1 MAYKLK
7 KEIESKLKKEKVTL
21 KPITYENQ
29 YYITKLDS
37 GHDDVY
43 VASNSST
50 IIQAFF
56 KKTIKSVRAI
66 YLESGASAGAGVD
79 AKPIGLIYAEILK
92 NKRVLSIRR
101 FMIDKNFQGKGYGT
115 QAFNIGLKFYVKKY
129 KPEMIE
135 LSSKNKDAIKLYK
148 KFGFIED
155 SRIVKDKGDK
165 TIYLIINTKDII
177 YI

>member
-1 MAYKLK
+1 MT
-7 KEIESKLKKEKVTL
+7 SKLKKEKITL

-66 YLESGASAGAGVD
+66 YLESGAE

>member
-1 MAYKLK
+1 MA
-7 KEIESKLKKEKVTL
+7 STLKKEKITL

-56 KKTIKSVRAI
+56 KKTIKNVRAI
-66 YLESGASAGAGVD
+66 YLESGAE

-101 FMIDKNFQGKGYGT
+101 FMIDKNFQKKGYGT

-135 LSSKNKDAIKLYK
+135 LSSKNKD
-148 KFGFIED
+148 F
-155 SRIVKDKGDK
+155 
-165 TIYLIINTKDII
+165 
-177 YI
+177 

>member
-1 MAYKLK
+1 MASKLK
-7 KEIESKLKKEKVTL
+7 KEIESKLKKEKITL

-29 YYITKLDS
+29 YYITKLAS

-43 VASNSST
+43 VASNSCT

-56 KKTIKSVRAI
+56 KKTIKNVRAI
-66 YLESGASAGAGVD
+66 YLESGAE

>member
-1 MAYKLK
+1 
-7 KEIESKLKKEKVTL
+7 
-21 KPITYENQ
+21 
-29 YYITKLDS
+29 
-37 GHDDVY
+37 
-43 VASNSST
+43 VANT

-56 KKTIKSVRAI
+56 KKTIKNVRAI
-66 YLESGASAGAGVD
+66 YLETKLKNKAKTKAETKIEVKTED
-79 AKPIGLIYAEILK
+79 AKPIGLIYAELLK

-101 FMIDKNFQGKGYGT
+101 FMIDQNYQGKGYGT
-115 QAFNIGLKFYVKKY
+115 QAFNIGLKFYVKKH

-165 TIYLIINTKDII
+165 TIYLIINVKDII
-177 YI
+177 YMN

>member
-1 MAYKLK
+1 M
-7 KEIESKLKKEKVTL
+7 SSVEKITL

-29 YYITKLDS
+29 YYITSLNS
-37 GHDDVY
+37 GYDGVY
-43 VASNSST
+43 VASNANT

-56 KKTIKSVRAI
+56 KKTIKNVRAI
-66 YLESGASAGAGVD
+66 YLETKLKTKTED
-79 AKPIGLIYAEILK
+79 AKPIGLIYAELLK

-101 FMIDKNFQGKGYGT
+101 FMIDQKYQGKGYGT
-115 QAFNIGLKFYVKKY
+115 QAFNIGLKFYVKKH
-129 KPEMIE
+129 KPEIIE

-165 TIYLIINTKDII
+165 TIYLIINVKDII
-177 YI
+177 YMN

>member
-1 MAYKLK
+1 M
-7 KEIESKLKKEKVTL
+7 SKITL

-29 YYITKLDS
+29 YYITSLNS
-37 GHDDVY
+37 GYDGVY
-43 VASNSST
+43 VASNANT

-56 KKTIKSVRAI
+56 KKTIKNVRAI
-66 YLESGASAGAGVD
+66 YLETKLKNKAKAETKIEVKTED
-79 AKPIGLIYAEILK
+79 AKPIGLIYAELLK

-101 FMIDKNFQGKGYGT
+101 FMINQNYQGKGYGT
-115 QAFNIGLKFYVKKY
+115 QAFNIGLKFYVKKH

-165 TIYLIINTKDII
+165 TIYLIINVKDII
-177 YI
+177 YMN